1 MSEFMGLIFGKY
13 EAKVRQGFQSL
24 FDSSKLSWV
33 PCKNLENRIWNKNGS
48 NSEGAGCFSSLF
60 GVLK

>member
-24 FDSSKLSWV
+24 LDSRKLSWV
-33 PCKNLENRIWNKNGS
+33 PCKI
-48 NSEGAGCFSSLF
+48 
-60 GVLK
+60 

>member
-33 PCKNLENRIWNKNGS
+33 PCKNLENRIGTKMVLILKVLIVS
-48 NSEGAGCFSSLF
+48 VLF
-60 GVLK
+60 LEC

>member
-13 EAKVRQGFQSL
+13 EAKVCQGFQSL

-33 PCKNLENRIWNKNGS
+33 PCKNLENRIGTKMVLILKVLIVS
-48 NSEGAGCFSSLF
+48 VLF
-60 GVLK
+60 LEC